1 MFDGELMYILND
13 LSQIHTSSPTA
24 IAIGKFDGVHLGHR
38 RLLGEILSAKQDGML
53 AVVFTFHP
61 SPEELFGSSDGKV
74 LTTREEKQRILEELG
89 VDLLIEYPMTKEN
102 AAIAPETFI
111 EEYLCRRL
119 QARLVAAGT
128 DLSFGAKGAGDFAL
142 LDAMKR
148 SGGYETVQVEKLRI
162 GNTEV
167 SSSRVRAMIE
177 AGELKE
183 AGACLGY
190 EYAFRGIVR
199 HGAQLGRTIGIP
211 TVNLIPPENKLLPP
225 YGVYF
230 SEVLLDGQKYRAMT
244 NIGTKPT
251 VNGTKAVT
259 IESYLYDY
267 SGDCCYDHEI
277 TVIPKWFHRPEMKF
291 ESVDALKAQMDKD
304 LAIGRRQ

>member
-1 MFDGELMYILND
+1 MYILND

-183 AGACLGY
+183 A
-190 EYAFRGIVR
+190 
-199 HGAQLGRTIGIP
+199 
-211 TVNLIPPENKLLPP
+211 
-225 YGVYF
+225 
-230 SEVLLDGQKYRAMT
+230 
-244 NIGTKPT
+244 
-251 VNGTKAVT
+251 
-259 IESYLYDY
+259 
-267 SGDCCYDHEI
+267 
-277 TVIPKWFHRPEMKF
+277 
-291 ESVDALKAQMDKD
+291 
-304 LAIGRRQ
+304 